1 MRHRL
6 PLGKGCTVNIVVLPA
21 HDEADEIVG
30 LMLDQLLDFNNY
42 CCTALSQSALAGEMI
57 ETVQT
62 KDAHAVCVSALPPA
76 AVAHSRYLCK
86 RLHMKL
92 PDMKMVVGLWT
103 WSGELKR
110 AKDRVACE
118 GSVNLVTTL
127 AQAMDEIEQLT
138 QAVVTQQQETRNGNG
153 KSATTPSTPLP
164 APAK

>member
-1 MRHRL
+1 
-6 PLGKGCTVNIVVLPA
+6 V
-21 HDEADEIVG
+21 
-30 LMLDQLLDFNNY
+30 
-42 CCTALSQSALAGEMI
+42 QS
-57 ETVQT
+57 
-62 KDAHAVCVSALPPA
+62 KNAHAVCVSALPPA

-92 PDMKMVVGLWT
+92 PELKMVVGLWT

-127 AQAMDEIEQLT
+127 GQAMDEIEQAT
-138 QAVVTQQQETRNGNG
+138 QAVVAQQSETRNGNG
-153 KSATTPSTPLP
+153 KPATGTAASSTSGPAPAPAP